1 MFLNGRYV
9 RYVHIPEG
17 VDMVQLV
24 HNRHQMQGKAQLSH
38 RRASEVIR
46 ESVARRERFRLAQE
60 NAVRSVEGHAPI
72 PTEGRRLG
80 AEPDERQRSSA
91 LDYTDTTKESAK
103 ARTQGASAPASHHAT
118 AAEGAADGGEA
129 QGGRA
134 RMKAEQEAA
143 RAAGFVDKLIE
154 RCKDCGFSFTWTA
167 GEQQFYVRTLLFF
180 VALRRLSVVWWCVGV
195 CRTRRGSRTSRCAA
209 SRARSSGG
217 PPRAAPETMAP
228 FPRH

>member
-1 MFLNGRYV
+1 MELTRVRCRRPCDAHPVPLEQMFLNGRYV

-24 HNRHQMQGKAQLSH
+24 HSRHQMQGKAQLSH

-91 LDYTDTTKESAK
+91 LDYTDTTKDSAK
-103 ARTQGASAPASHHAT
+103 ARTQGTSAPANRAA
-118 AAEGAADGGEA
+118 AAEGAGEGGEA

-167 GEQQFYVRTLLFF
+167 GEQHFYVRNLPLLFLLA
-180 VALRRLSVVWWCVGV
+180 VA
-195 CRTRRGSRTSRCAA
+195 
-209 SRARSSGG
+209 RAG
-217 PPRAAPETMAP
+217 
-228 FPRH
+228 